1 MKKILFVCSGNT
13 CRSPMAQGI
22 FNKLAKEKNLDY
34 IAESA
39 GILTKTGLPYSQ
51 NSVTA
56 CKEMDI
62 DIENGKSV
70 SILDV
75 NINEYDLFV
84 PMSVSHAQALVAYGA
99 DKDKIMLLK
108 STGVSDPYGGNLDV
122 YRECCKEIYQSILKL
137 IEKL

>member
-22 FNKLAKEKNLDY
+22 FNKLSKEKNLDY

-39 GILTKTGLPYSQ
+39 GILTKTGLPYSK
-51 NSVTA
+51 NSVIA

-62 DIENGKSV
+62 DIEKGKSV
-70 SILDV
+70 SMLDV
-75 NINEYDLFV
+75 NINDYDLFV

-108 STGVSDPYGGNLDV
+108 STGISDPYGGDLDV
-122 YRECCKEIYQSILKL
+122 YRACCKEIYQSILKL
-137 IEKL
+137 IEIL

>member
-22 FNKLAKEKNLDY
+22 FNKIAKEKSLDF

-39 GILTKTGLPYSQ
+39 GILTKTGLPYSE

-56 CKEMDI
+56 CQDFDVDI
-62 DIENGKSV
+62 SNGKSV

-75 NINEYDLFV
+75 NLSDYDYFI
-84 PMSVSHAQALVAYGA
+84 PMSVSHAQALLAYGA
-99 DKDKIMLLK
+99 DKDKIIILK
-108 STGVSDPYGGNLDV
+108 STGITDPYGGHLDV
-122 YRECCKEIYQSILKL
+122 YRACCKEIYQSVLNL

>member
-22 FNKLAKEKNLDY
+22 FNKIAKEKNLDY

-39 GILTKTGLPYSQ
+39 GILTRTGLPYSQ

-62 DIENGKSV
+62 DIEKGKSV

-75 NINEYDLFV
+75 NINDYDLFV
-84 PMSVSHAQALVAYGA
+84 PMAVSHAQALVAYGA

-108 STGVSDPYGGNLDV
+108 STGISDPYGGNSDV
-122 YRECCKEIYQSILKL
+122 YRACCKEIYQSILNL
-137 IEKL
+137 IDIL

>member
-84 PMSVSHAQALVAYGA
+84 PMSVSHAQAIVAYGA

>member
-34 IAESA
+34 IAESV
-39 GILTKTGLPYSQ
+39 GILTKTGMPYSQ

>member
-22 FNKLAKEKNLDY
+22 FNELAKEKNLDY

>member
-62 DIENGKSV
+62 NIENGKSV

-84 PMSVSHAQALVAYGA
+84 PMSVSHAQAIVAYGA